1 MQKKRRFTAPAA
13 LALSLALLGT
23 VPAYAA
29 TDINGHWAEATIN
42 KWLDAGSISGYED
55 GTFQPDRAMTR
66 AEFATLLANVV
77 SKDATIGDAVF
88 TDVTEG
94 QWFYEPVMKLVAL
107 GIIAEDTTFN
117 PDAYITRQDV
127 MTMAGRA
134 FTVSGSGADGLAQF
148 TDAAQV
154 SDYAATAVSGF
165 VEKGY
170 VSGYPDGTL
179 RPLAQITR
187 AECVQM
193 LDGLGVVSEKGSL
206 EDIMARVYAGVDAEM
221 PAVSNTRITTENSE
235 YYLGLKNLDDVQ
247 EAIGSDALMSSV
259 AHSVCLVRA
268 KDGVD
273 VEKLM
278 ETIRTSVNPQKW
290 ICVGVDPED
299 VVVVNQGNLI
309 LLAMD
314 AEYSQAIA
322 DSFLALDLSEET
334 PENPET
340 PSEDKLKPDANGLIQ
355 ADGYY
360 MDFIGELRPDSITR
374 FADKVDSLSE
384 TYLQNANS
392 IYYAVVPSKAY
403 FINDRLETPFDY
415 DTMNKMLDEGIQSAK
430 KIDLTGALELT
441 DYCVTD
447 PHWKQDK
454 LQEVVDRLGDAMGF
468 SADLSKMTANT
479 VENFTGQH
487 GYNKEGFPS
496 ETLTYLTSDVI
507 DGATVDNYQKPDFTK
522 VYDTAALSSD
532 SPYDLFL
539 SGPTPLLTIT
549 NPAAEDGKDLVIFR
563 DSFACS
569 LAPLLIEQY
578 HTITLVD
585 IRYMASSLLPQYVD
599 FTGKDVLFLYNEQV
613 VNHSEML
620 R

>member
-1 MQKKRRFTAPAA
+1 MHKKRRFTAPAA

-23 VPAYAA
+23 IPAYAA
-29 TDINGHWAEATIN
+29 TDIGGHWAESTIN
-42 KWLDAGSISGYED
+42 KWLDAGTISGYED
-55 GTFQPDRAMTR
+55 GSFQPDRAMTR

-77 SKDATIGDAVF
+77 PQDAAIGDPVF

-94 QWFYEPVMKLVAL
+94 QWFYQPVMKLVAL
-107 GIIAEDTTFN
+107 GIVAKDTTFN
-117 PDAYITRQDV
+117 PDAFITRQDV

-134 FTVSGSGADGLAQF
+134 FLVSGSGADGVAKF
-148 TDAAQV
+148 TDASQV
-154 SDYAATAVSGF
+154 SDYALTAVSGF
-165 VEKGY
+165 VEQGY
-170 VSGYPDGTL
+170 TNGYPDGTL

-193 LDGLGVVSEKGSL
+193 LDGLGVVQEKGSL

-221 PAVSNTRITTENSE
+221 PMVSNTRITADTAE

-247 EAIGSDALMSSV
+247 EALASEAMMSSV

-273 VEKLM
+273 VEKLK

-314 AEYSQAIA
+314 PEYSQALA

-334 PENPET
+334 PETPE
-340 PSEDKLKPDANGLIQ
+340 EDKLKPDANGLIQ

-360 MDFIGELRPDSITR
+360 MDSIGELRPDSITR
-374 FADKVDSLSE
+374 FANKVESL
-384 TYLQNANS
+384 TADYLQNADN
-392 IYYAVVPSKAY
+392 IYYAIVPSKAY
-403 FINDRLETPFDY
+403 FVNDRLETPFDY
-415 DTMNKMLDEGIQSAK
+415 DTMTKMLDEGIHSAQ

-454 LQEVVDRLGDAMGF
+454 LQGVVDRLGDAMGF
-468 SADLSKMTANT
+468 SIDLSQMTANT

-507 DGATVDNYQKPDFTK
+507 DGATVNNYQKPDFTK

-549 NPAAEDGKDLVIFR
+549 NPAATSGKNLVIFR

-578 HTITLVD
+578 QTITLVD

>member
-1 MQKKRRFTAPAA
+1 
-13 LALSLALLGT
+13 
-23 VPAYAA
+23 
-29 TDINGHWAEATIN
+29 
-42 KWLDAGSISGYED
+42 
-55 GTFQPDRAMTR
+55 
-66 AEFATLLANVV
+66 
-77 SKDATIGDAVF
+77 
-88 TDVTEG
+88 
-94 QWFYEPVMKLVAL
+94 
-107 GIIAEDTTFN
+107 
-117 PDAYITRQDV
+117 
-127 MTMAGRA
+127 
-134 FTVSGSGADGLAQF
+134 
-148 TDAAQV
+148 
-154 SDYAATAVSGF
+154 
-165 VEKGY
+165 
-170 VSGYPDGTL
+170 
-179 RPLAQITR
+179 
-187 AECVQM
+187 
-193 LDGLGVVSEKGSL
+193 
-206 EDIMARVYAGVDAEM
+206 
-221 PAVSNTRITTENSE
+221 
-235 YYLGLKNLDDVQ
+235 
-247 EAIGSDALMSSV
+247 
-259 AHSVCLVRA
+259 
-268 KDGVD
+268 
-273 VEKLM
+273 
-278 ETIRTSVNPQKW
+278 
-290 ICVGVDPED
+290 
-299 VVVVNQGNLI
+299 
-309 LLAMD
+309 
-314 AEYSQAIA
+314 
-322 DSFLALDLSEET
+322 
-334 PENPET
+334 
-340 PSEDKLKPDANGLIQ
+340 
-355 ADGYY
+355 
-360 MDFIGELRPDSITR
+360 
-374 FADKVDSLSE
+374 
-384 TYLQNANS
+384 
-392 IYYAVVPSKAY
+392 
-403 FINDRLETPFDY
+403 
-415 DTMNKMLDEGIQSAK
+415 MNKMLDEGIQSAK